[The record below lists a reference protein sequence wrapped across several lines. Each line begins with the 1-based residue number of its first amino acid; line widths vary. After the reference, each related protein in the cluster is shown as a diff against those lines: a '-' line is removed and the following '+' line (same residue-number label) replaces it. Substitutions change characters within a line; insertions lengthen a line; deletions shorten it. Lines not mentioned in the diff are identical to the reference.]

1 MTEQLDFKASNIKCA
16 GCVDNI
22 EKGLT
27 DFSGITEVKVELDGN
42 IVVKGSG
49 LDKASIESK
58 LSELGYPLV

>member
-49 LDKASIESK
+49 LCI
-58 LSELGYPLV
+58 V

>member
-58 LSELGYPLV
+58 LSELGYPIV